1 MAVTTSEGASGR
13 RVHRLELAISYL
25 LRAGVICSLLLVLIG
40 IAATA
45 AQHPAW
51 TSGTVTIRQVLN
63 SGRSP
68 FSTWSEVIAGVLSG
82 NGLAIVML
90 GLLVLV
96 GTPVMRV
103 ALSIGLFAYQKD
115 RVFVTITTVVLL
127 LLLLSFVLGRAG
139 V

>member
-1 MAVTTSEGASGR
+1 VITGESASGR

-45 AQHPAW
+45 AQHPGWAN
-51 TSGTVTIRQVLN
+51 GTVTMREVLS

-68 FSTWSEVIAGVLSG
+68 FTSWSEVLAGVLSG

-115 RVFVTITTVVLL
+115 RVFVMITTVVLL
-127 LLLLSFVLGRAG
+127 LLMLSFVLGRGG

>member
-1 MAVTTSEGASGR
+1 MITGESASHR
-13 RVHRLELAISYL
+13 RVQRLELAISYL
-25 LRAGVICSLLLVLIG
+25 LRAGVICSLAVVLIG
-40 IAATA
+40 IAASA
-45 AQHPAW
+45 VQHPAW
-51 TSGTVTIRQVLN
+51 VNGTVTIRQVLS

-68 FSTWSEVIAGVLSG
+68 FSTWSEVIAGVLGG
-82 NGLAIVML
+82 NGQAIVMF

-103 ALSIGLFAYQKD
+103 ALSIGLFAYQRD
-115 RVFVTITTVVLL
+115 RVFVAITTFVLV